1 MPSKRILV
9 VEDEPSIADTLVH
22 ALSIESFEPT
32 RVATISKAREALKNN
47 TFAAII
53 LDVGL
58 PDGNG
63 FDFCKEIRLND
74 DIPILFL
81 TARDDELDQ
90 VRGLEIGADDYV
102 TKPFSPI
109 AVVLRVKTI
118 LRRTQDPTP
127 AMASKEF
134 HVDEERQ
141 RVTFKEKALELSNI
155 EYKILKL
162 LINAPGRVYTRD
174 EIMDSCWSDSTMSLD
189 RTVDAHIKT
198 IRKKLKAIDPD
209 EQILKT
215 RVGVGYY
222 LYEKD

>member
-81 TARDDELDQ
+81 TARDDELGDLLHF
-90 VRGLEIGADDYV
+90 GL
-102 TKPFSPI
+102 
-109 AVVLRVKTI
+109 
-118 LRRTQDPTP
+118 
-127 AMASKEF
+127 
-134 HVDEERQ
+134 
-141 RVTFKEKALELSNI
+141 
-155 EYKILKL
+155 
-162 LINAPGRVYTRD
+162 
-174 EIMDSCWSDSTMSLD
+174 
-189 RTVDAHIKT
+189 
-198 IRKKLKAIDPD
+198 
-209 EQILKT
+209 
-215 RVGVGYY
+215 
-222 LYEKD
+222 